1 MRSALRTAGLVDE
14 CRGDYVELA
23 EIGTDLVWKLG
34 IFVCL
39 LSFSGW
45 SESYPLPFPEARLA
59 GAVYAACTTEEGS
72 TDERRRI
79 AFDGG
84 CDDAR
89 LLHPPDG

>member
-1 MRSALRTAGLVDE
+1 MWFGYLEYAGIST
-14 CRGDYVELA
+14 ELA
-23 EIGTDLVWKLG
+23 WNLG

-72 TDERRRI
+72 TNERRRI

-89 LLHPPDG
+89 LPHPPDR

>member
-1 MRSALRTAGLVDE
+1 M
-14 CRGDYVELA
+14 EL
-23 EIGTDLVWKLG
+23 DWNLG

-45 SESYPLPFPEARLA
+45 SESYPLPFPKARLA
-59 GAVYAACTTEEGS
+59 GAVYAACTTKEGS

-79 AFDGG
+79 AFNGG

-89 LLHPPDG
+89 LPHPPDRRNLHRLRVSPTPSVTASMAGLTC